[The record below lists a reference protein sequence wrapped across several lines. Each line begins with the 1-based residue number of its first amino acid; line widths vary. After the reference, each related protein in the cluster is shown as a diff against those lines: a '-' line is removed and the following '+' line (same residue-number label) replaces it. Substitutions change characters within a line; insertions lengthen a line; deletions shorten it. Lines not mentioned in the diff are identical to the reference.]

1 MEFVDLELENKPQQ
15 PTIPLTNTTEFVQLE
30 QEQQEPQQQIVRP
43 KVEHSSPLV
52 KTFTFEQETE
62 EDDPDSIP
70 VHCCEKGNEI
80 TCPNKSGAFMVEN
93 LFSELKTDYDRLM
106 ARTNLGIGTD
116 QALRW
121 GNIFGNLVSQQDL
134 INFISE
140 QVQSSKTDIL
150 TIVEDELSKLNVVS
164 KITTLFY
171 GPNLQQLNL
180 SGTTTFTTGNY
191 SGYIYVLT
199 PSINT
204 DFIVNGMVGGFIY
217 TEESYQVGTV
227 NYYVFRSAYSNL
239 GRTKITV
246 SYE

>member
-1 MEFVDLELENKPQQ
+1 MEFVELELENKPQYPEIDIT
-15 PTIPLTNTTEFVQLE
+15 PTIDFVKLE
-30 QEQQEPQQQIVRP
+30 DDKEPQQQIVRP

-52 KTFTFEQETE
+52 KTFTFEEETE
-62 EDDPDSIP
+62 QDDPDSIP
-70 VHCCEKGNEI
+70 VKCCEKGSDI
-80 TCPNKSGAFMVEN
+80 SCQNKSGAFMVDN
-93 LFSELKTDYDRLM
+93 LFSELKTEYDKLV

-121 GNIFGNLVSQQDL
+121 GNILGNLVTQQDL
-134 INFISE
+134 VNFISE
-140 QVQSSKTDIL
+140 QVQNSKTDIL
-150 TIVEDELSKLNVVS
+150 TIVEDELSKLNVES

-171 GPNLQQLNL
+171 GPNLEQMSL
-180 SGTTTFTTGNY
+180 SGTTTFTTGDYN
-191 SGYIYVLT
+191 GYIYVLT
-199 PSINT
+199 PSVNT

-217 TEESYQVGTV
+217 TGESYQVGTV